1 MIGNSDPRVGFLFK
15 EAEYALFGSVAAN
28 ELAVLSNISD
38 ISEDIHTYVL
48 EEHEWIS
55 LRRRS
60 SFRDRTP
67 TSSKRGTLS
76 PWD

>member
-48 EEHEWIS
+48 
-55 LRRRS
+55 
-60 SFRDRTP
+60 
-67 TSSKRGTLS
+67 GA
-76 PWD
+76 